1 MSSSIAHSPA
11 LPCVQMMI
19 IGHKAQDTEQA
30 ALEALEPA
38 LKLILR
44 YKVLLGVLT
53 AVRLV
58 Y

>member
-1 MSSSIAHSPA
+1 
-11 LPCVQMMI
+11 MMI